1 MGHLD
6 RGKRKNYRDRLP
18 TTPEER
24 MLTVGLAH
32 WEETAERIEAPLR
45 ERDVEVKH
53 VSITEGVTDLT
64 GSSDLPDVDV
74 GLFFPSRIPEG
85 GVLTAL
91 LDIPWVNGREAILR
105 SRSKAETFAR
115 LANADIPVPDTTIV
129 SNPADEA
136 AVATAFD
143 RLGAPVV
150 LKPNSTTRGVGVLK
164 VEDPDS
170 LSGVTDYLD
179 LLHEF
184 PITRDRTFLLQ
195 EYLPEAR
202 DVRVMVIDGEV
213 VGAVERELASSAR
226 ADGRWKHNVHRGA
239 TARGIDPSEKIRDL
253 ARKAAAVMD
262 IPLVGVDVLET
273 PERTVVSE
281 TNARPTIDDASKYD
295 ADFYDELAALL
306 RRTADQP
313 GR

>member
-1 MGHLD
+1 
-6 RGKRKNYRDRLP
+6 
-18 TTPEER
+18 

-32 WEETAERIEAPLR
+32 WEETAKRINDPLR
-45 ERDVEVKH
+45 ERGLAVTH
-53 VSITEGVTDLT
+53 VSVTEAVTDLKGET
-64 GSSDLPDVDV
+64 DLPEIDV

-115 LANADIPVPDTTIV
+115 LAKAGIPVPDTTVV

-136 AVATAFD
+136 AVAAAFD
-143 RLGAPVV
+143 RLEAPVV

-179 LLHEF
+179 LLHES
-184 PITRDRTFLLQ
+184 PITRDRTYLLQ
-195 EYLPEAR
+195 EFLPDAR

-213 VGAVERELASSAR
+213 VGAVERELPAGSR
-226 ADGRWKHNVHRGA
+226 DDGRWKHNVHRGA
-239 TARGIDPSEKIRDL
+239 TARGVDPSAEIRDL
-253 ARKAAAVMD
+253 ARETAAVMD
-262 IPLVGVDVLET
+262 IPIVGVDVLET
-273 PERTVVSE
+273 PDRTLVSE

-295 ADFYDELAALL
+295 ESFYDDLASLL
-306 RRTADQP
+306 RRTADQSS
-313 GR
+313 G

>member
-1 MGHLD
+1 
-6 RGKRKNYRDRLP
+6 
-18 TTPEER
+18 
-24 MLTVGLAH
+24 MLSVGLAH
-32 WEETAERIEAPLR
+32 WEETAERIEEPLR
-45 ERDVEVKH
+45 ERGIAVKH
-53 VSITEGVTDLT
+53 VSITEDVTDLT
-64 GSSDLPDVDV
+64 GETTLPEVDV

-85 GVLTAL
+85 GILTAL

-115 LANADIPVPDTTIV
+115 LAKADIPVPDTTVV

-136 AVATAFD
+136 AVADAFD
-143 RLGAPVV
+143 RLGAPAV

-213 VGAVERELASSAR
+213 VGAVERELPSGSR
-226 ADGRWKHNVHRGA
+226 ENGRWKHNVHRGA
-239 TARGIDPSEKIRDL
+239 TACGIDPNPEIREL
-253 ARKAAAVMD
+253 ARKIADVMD
-262 IPLVGVDVLET
+262 IPFLGVDVLET
-273 PERTVVSE
+273 SNRTVVSE

-295 ADFYDELAALL
+295 EHFYDELAALL

>member
-1 MGHLD
+1 
-6 RGKRKNYRDRLP
+6 
-18 TTPEER
+18 

-32 WEETAERIEAPLR
+32 WEETAERIEEPLR
-45 ERDVEVKH
+45 ERDIAVEH
-53 VSITEGVTDLT
+53 VSITEEVTDLT
-64 GSSDLPDVDV
+64 GPTQLPAVDV

-115 LANADIPVPDTTIV
+115 LATADIPVPDTTIV

-136 AVATAFD
+136 AVAEAFN
-143 RLGAPVV
+143 RIGAPAV

-184 PITRDRTFLLQ
+184 PITRDRTYLLQ
-195 EYLPEAR
+195 EYLPDAR

-213 VGAVERELASSAR
+213 VGAVERELPAASR
-226 ADGRWKHNVHRGA
+226 TEGRWKHNVHRGA
-239 TARGIDPSEKIRDL
+239 TARGIDPSEPIREL
-253 ARKAAAVMD
+253 ARETAAVME

-295 ADFYDELAALL
+295 ETFYDDLAALL
-306 RRTADQP
+306 RRTAAAAAE
-313 GR
+313 